1 MVVQKKDLELGGTHP
16 ICATMSAPSYPLFL
30 EYHGETGSPTGVPT
44 FSNPKSMQLILGKG
58 GLGVGP
64 TETSLVTLL
73 KNHSIKGLFLHEAEE
88 IQR

>member
-16 ICATMSAPSYPLFL
+16 ICATMSVPSYPLFL
-30 EYHGETGSPTGVPT
+30 EYHGETGVPT

-64 TETSLVTLL
+64 TGTSLVTLL

>member
-1 MVVQKKDLELGGTHP
+1 MCHNVCTLLSTLSGIPWRD
-16 ICATMSAPSYPLFL
+16 C
-30 EYHGETGSPTGVPT
+30 GSPTGVPT

-64 TETSLVTLL
+64 TGTSLVTLL